1 MGSNSSPWPWNIWQT
16 FLMSN
21 DWHRVQAL
29 FFFTIRSYY
38 RNQKCFS
45 KQIPLVI
52 NIHGR
57 SNSKSTTTT
66 DRENQSA
73 VLCVGALLCIFSG
86 WVHSTESNVSVS
98 AAVAFCDH
106 AKVINGARHKSTTAA
121 EICTSSCSWI
131 FQLLRRRL
139 PK

>member
-1 MGSNSSPWPWNIWQT
+1 
-16 FLMSN
+16 MSN
-21 DWHRVQAL
+21 EIGCKHY
-29 FFFTIRSYY
+29 FFFTISSYY
-38 RNQKCFS
+38 RYQKCFS
-45 KQIPLVI
+45 IQIPLVI
-52 NIHGR
+52 NMHGR
-57 SNSKSTTTT
+57 SNSKSTTT